1 MKVTQDELH
10 RRQQWTLAQK
20 IDHSLGV
27 IDQFIAR
34 MDGKVYLSFSG
45 GKDSTVLLKL
55 CEVIK
60 PDIQCVFVNTGCESV
75 DVVRFVEKMKA
86 AHNIEVIRPKLT
98 PRQVWAQYGFPLVS
112 KDQAFKIDLVRKNP
126 ESKSAQKFM
135 RDSNQFAISKCFRY
149 LCDTEKCKYHTSA
162 VCCNKLKKDPCKRYE
177 HESGLRPI
185 VATMASESMLRETDY
200 LRVGQCNKF
209 DQGHEKSKPLSIWM
223 EEDIWQFIRENNIE
237 IAEIYA
243 KGVDRTGCVGCGF
256 GAQMKDDRRLETF
269 YRLYPKYYNMV
280 LNFENNGVTY
290 RQALREMLAVNGLWL
305 PDENPQLTLF

>member
-1 MKVTQDELH
+1 MTVEELH
-10 RRQQWTLAQK
+10 NRQQWTLAQK

-45 GKDSTVLLKL
+45 GKDSTVLLHL
-55 CEVIK
+55 CEIIK
-60 PDIQCVFVNTGCESV
+60 PDIKCVFVNTGCESV

-86 AHNIEVIRPKLT
+86 VHNIEVIRPKLT
-98 PRQVWAQYGFPLVS
+98 PRQVWAKYGFPLVS

-126 ESKSAQKFM
+126 NSASAQKFM
-135 RDSNQFAISKCFRY
+135 RDSNKFTISKCFRY

-290 RQALREMLAVNGLWL
+290 REALREMLAVNGLWL
-305 PDENPQLTLF
+305 PDENPQQKLF

>member
-1 MKVTQDELH
+1 MTTDELH
-10 RRQQWTLAQK
+10 SRQQWTLAQK

-45 GKDSTVLLKL
+45 GKDSTVLLHL
-55 CEVIK
+55 CEIIK
-60 PDIQCVFVNTGCESV
+60 PDIKCVFVNTGCESV

-86 AHNIEVIRPKLT
+86 SHNIEVIRPKMT
-98 PRQVWAQYGFPLVS
+98 PRQVWAKYGFPLVS
-112 KDQAFKIDLVRKNP
+112 KDQAFKIDIVRKYP

-135 RDSNQFAISKCFRY
+135 RDSNQFTISKRFRY

-162 VCCNKLKKDPCKRYE
+162 MCCNILKKNPCHKYE
-177 HESGLRPI
+177 HETGLRPI

-290 RQALREMLAVNGLWL
+290 REALREMLAVNGLWL
-305 PDENPQLTLF
+305 PDENPNLTLF

>member
-1 MKVTQDELH
+1 MTVEELH
-10 RRQQWTLAQK
+10 SRQQWTLAQK

-45 GKDSTVLLKL
+45 GKDSTVLLHL
-55 CEVIK
+55 CEIIK
-60 PDIQCVFVNTGCESV
+60 PDIKCVFVNTGCESV

-98 PRQVWAQYGFPLVS
+98 PRQVWAKYGFPLVS

-126 ESKSAQKFM
+126 NSASAQKFM
-135 RDSNQFAISKCFRY
+135 RDSNKFTISKCFRY

-223 EEDIWQFIRENNIE
+223 EKDIWQFIRENNIE

-290 RQALREMLAVNGLWL
+290 REALREMLAVNGLWL
-305 PDENPQLTLF
+305 PDENPQQKLF

>member
-1 MKVTQDELH
+1 
-10 RRQQWTLAQK
+10 
-20 IDHSLGV
+20 
-27 IDQFIAR
+27 
-34 MDGKVYLSFSG
+34 
-45 GKDSTVLLKL
+45 
-55 CEVIK
+55 
-60 PDIQCVFVNTGCESV
+60 
-75 DVVRFVEKMKA
+75 
-86 AHNIEVIRPKLT
+86 
-98 PRQVWAQYGFPLVS
+98 
-112 KDQAFKIDLVRKNP
+112 
-126 ESKSAQKFM
+126 
-135 RDSNQFAISKCFRY
+135 
-149 LCDTEKCKYHTSA
+149 
-162 VCCNKLKKDPCKRYE
+162 
-177 HESGLRPI
+177 
-185 VATMASESMLRETDY
+185 MLRETDY

>member
-1 MKVTQDELH
+1 MTVEELH
-10 RRQQWTLAQK
+10 NRQQWTLAQK

-34 MDGKVYLSFSG
+34 MDGKVYMSFSG
-45 GKDSTVLLKL
+45 GKDSTVLLHL
-55 CEVIK
+55 CEIIK
-60 PDIQCVFVNTGCESV
+60 PDIKCVFVNTGCESV

-98 PRQVWAQYGFPLVS
+98 PRQVWEKYGFPLVS

-126 ESKSAQKFM
+126 NSASAQKFM
-135 RDSNQFAISKCFRY
+135 RDSNKFTISKCFRY

-290 RQALREMLAVNGLWL
+290 REALREMLAVNGLWL
-305 PDENPQLTLF
+305 PDENPQQKLF

>member
-1 MKVTQDELH
+1 MTVEELH
-10 RRQQWTLAQK
+10 NRQQWTLAQK

-45 GKDSTVLLKL
+45 GKDSTVLLHL
-55 CEVIK
+55 CEIIK
-60 PDIQCVFVNTGCESV
+60 PDIKCVFVNTGCESV

-98 PRQVWAQYGFPLVS
+98 PRQVWAKYGFPLVS

-126 ESKSAQKFM
+126 NSASAKKFM
-135 RDSNQFAISKCFRY
+135 RDSNKFTISKCFRY

-290 RQALREMLAVNGLWL
+290 REALREMLAVNGLWL
-305 PDENPQLTLF
+305 PDENPQQKLF

>member
-1 MKVTQDELH
+1 MTVEELH
-10 RRQQWTLAQK
+10 NRQQWTLAQK

-34 MDGKVYLSFSG
+34 MNGKVYLSFSG
-45 GKDSTVLLKL
+45 GKDSTVLLHL
-55 CEVIK
+55 CEIIK
-60 PDIQCVFVNTGCESV
+60 PDIKCVFVNTGCESV

-98 PRQVWAQYGFPLVS
+98 PRQVWAKYGFPLVS

-126 ESKSAQKFM
+126 NSASAQKFM
-135 RDSNQFAISKCFRY
+135 RDSNKFTISKCFRY

-290 RQALREMLAVNGLWL
+290 REALREMLAVNGLWL
-305 PDENPQLTLF
+305 PDENPQQKLF